1 MRGWRRLQTEPTAL
15 LSGTSRKNLD
25 FMFVKIVD
33 HLLPLPPKI
42 FLNSGTEAADEVV
55 EIHEHMNTHVQESYE

>member
-1 MRGWRRLQTEPTAL
+1 
-15 LSGTSRKNLD
+15 
-25 FMFVKIVD
+25 MFVKIVD